1 MQTVSGMGEK
11 VVAHRDRQRGEKL
24 KVETAKKIRASEVL
38 IANTYNTDRGTY
50 RISILQHKNG
60 DLLFM
65 KTKDGELCEL
75 TNLSRRAA
83 QHE

>member
-1 MQTVSGMGEK
+1 MKIETV
-11 VVAHRDRQRGEKL
+11 
-24 KVETAKKIRASEVL
+24 KKIRASKV
-38 IANTYNTDRGTY
+38 IKANTYKTERGTY
-50 RISILQHKNG
+50 RISILHHRSG

-75 TNLSRRAA
+75 VNLSRRAA

>member
-1 MQTVSGMGEK
+1 MKIETV
-11 VVAHRDRQRGEKL
+11 
-24 KVETAKKIRASEVL
+24 KKIRASKV
-38 IANTYNTDRGTY
+38 IKANTYKTNRGTY
-50 RISILQHKNG
+50 RISILRHRRG

-75 TNLSRRAA
+75 VNLSRRAA

>member
-1 MQTVSGMGEK
+1 MK
-11 VVAHRDRQRGEKL
+11 I
-24 KVETAKKIRASEVL
+24 ETAKKIRASKVL
-38 IANTYNTDRGTY
+38 KANTYKTDRGTY
-50 RISILQHKNG
+50 RISILQHMSG

>member
-1 MQTVSGMGEK
+1 MK
-11 VVAHRDRQRGEKL
+11 I
-24 KVETAKKIRASEVL
+24 ETAKKIRASKV
-38 IANTYNTDRGTY
+38 IKANTYKTNRGTY

-75 TNLSRRAA
+75 VNLSRRVASD
-83 QHE
+83 EG